1 MRKDFQFSI
10 KPIDVVCEDDG
21 EPRVAV
27 LISQRDQSGLEMA
40 SLVLDSEQCEEFCCQ
55 VMESAA
61 MKPYHLRSGRPL

>member
-1 MRKDFQFSI
+1 
-10 KPIDVVCEDDG
+10 
-21 EPRVAV
+21 V